1 LELKVIEQTQNEVK
15 LEIVGEGHTFCNALQ
30 DLLLKDE
37 AVEFA
42 GYSIPHPLINSAIFR
57 VQTKEGQNPIEA
69 LRRAA
74 VKLRENAAAFR
85 QSFEQALKQSQA

>member
-1 LELKVIEQTQNEVK
+1 MEVKVLERAQNELK

-30 DLLLKDE
+30 DVLLKDE

-42 GYSIPHPLINSAIFR
+42 GYTVPHPLINSAVFR

-69 LRRAA
+69 LKRAA
-74 VKLRENAAAFR
+74 VKLKETAAAFR
-85 QSFEQALKQSQA
+85 QSFEEATKQA